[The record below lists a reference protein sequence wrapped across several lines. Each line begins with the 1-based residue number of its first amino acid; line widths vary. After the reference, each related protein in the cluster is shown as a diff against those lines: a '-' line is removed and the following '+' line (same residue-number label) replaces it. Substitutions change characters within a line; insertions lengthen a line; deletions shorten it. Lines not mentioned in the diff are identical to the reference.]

1 MLAHLE
7 NPKDNLKKSR
17 RVSSDGAALRWSN
30 GWTPLTALSDNV
42 HGKLFGDV
50 LVSVLATSILPQC
63 RILTFLG
70 VKRREI
76 EIQ

>member
-1 MLAHLE
+1 MYFSTQFSIILAHVDH
-7 NPKDNLKKSR
+7 PKDNLKKSR

-50 LVSVLATSILPQC
+50 LVS
-63 RILTFLG
+63 LTTTERYYKG
-70 VKRREI
+70 NGKY
-76 EIQ
+76 